1 MTIGIK
7 RCYDG
12 DGTSPCSCASAT
24 WQYGKPIFDDLV
36 ATGQEQQHME
46 TRRQVLQGLIFSL
59 GGASALAAFDSAEAK
74 AKAKPKAKASPKT
87 KPAFYSAEEL
97 ALVTF
102 LADTILPRT
111 DTPGAIDA
119 GVPAYLDHLYLTW
132 ASEKTRAAHHAQL
145 ATIKAQLASFGT
157 GPAALTALDAA
168 AFAPGAKHWEYR
180 NVKSLIATVYYVSE
194 PGATQELQY
203 EPVPGRWTA
212 SAPIAEIGR
221 TWAL

>member
-1 MTIGIK
+1 MN
-7 RCYDG
+7 
-12 DGTSPCSCASAT
+12 
-24 WQYGKPIFDDLV
+24 
-36 ATGQEQQHME
+36 

-59 GGASALAAFDSAEAK
+59 GGASALAAFESAEAK
-74 AKAKPKAKASPKT
+74 TKAKPKAKAASKPKAAAKP

-102 LADTILPRT
+102 LADSIIPRT

-119 GVPAYLDHLYLTW
+119 GVPAYMDHLYASW
-132 ASEKTRAAHHAQL
+132 ASEKTKAAHHGQL
-145 ATIKAQLASFGT
+145 ATIKTQMAGFGT
-157 GPAALTALDAA
+157 GLAALTALDAA
-168 AFAPGAKHWEYR
+168 AFKPGSNGHWEYR

-203 EPVPGRWTA
+203 DPVPGHWIA

>member
-1 MTIGIK
+1 M
-7 RCYDG
+7 D
-12 DGTSPCSCASAT
+12 
-24 WQYGKPIFDDLV
+24 
-36 ATGQEQQHME
+36 

-74 AKAKPKAKASPKT
+74 AKAKPKPKAGSKPKAAAKPKL
-87 KPAFYSAEEL
+87 AFYSAEEL

-102 LADTILPRT
+102 LADRIIPRT
-111 DTPGAIDA
+111 DTPGALDA
-119 GVPAYLDHLYLTW
+119 GVPAYMDHLYATW
-132 ASEKTRAAHHAQL
+132 ASEKTKAAHHAQL
-145 ATIKAQLASFGT
+145 ATIIGHLDRLTEAQPLEAGKRDAQRLKALE
-157 GPAALTALDAA
+157 ALDAA

-203 EPVPGRWTA
+203 EPVPGHWIA